1 MYNEPEWPIKTKEI
15 EIVHHK
21 EQAVVLVSYPGLSL
35 SDSDRPVMAI
45 LEEVT
50 GGMDG
55 LLFIRIREKLGLAYY
70 VGMSQ
75 MLGYSRGNVM
85 FYAGTSKEAVPKV
98 QAELEL
104 IINSLINEKVKE
116 EVLSRAKNSLI
127 GKYSL
132 GRQSYSSRSQST
144 ALNVLY
150 GLGDDY
156 DEKCLQRI
164 KEVDASD
171 LLECAKKYFDVDHK
185 VIVKIIP
192 EVN

>member
-1 MYNEPEWPIKTKEI
+1 M
-15 EIVHHK
+15 
-21 EQAVVLVSYPGLSL
+21 
-35 SDSDRPVMAI
+35 
-45 LEEVT
+45 
-50 GGMDG
+50 
-55 LLFIRIREKLGLAYY
+55 REKAEIAEEARK
-70 VGMSQ
+70 Q
-75 MLGYSRGNVM
+75 
-85 FYAGTSKEAVPKV
+85 SKTVHFGRLMALCHLKHSE
-98 QAELEL
+98 
-104 IINSLINEKVKE
+104 NEKVKE

-164 KEVDASD
+164 KEVDTSD